1 MSGSA
6 TGRILAF
13 IIAAPLIVICCA
25 GKAALTGAAFFGTVG
40 LLTGQQVLT
49 IVLVTILG
57 SIVFLTASTVLQ
69 ARRTRDALE
78 EENQIE
84 RQTL

>member
-1 MSGSA
+1 MSGNA
-6 TGRILAF
+6 TGGILAF
-13 IIAAPLIVICCA
+13 IIAAPLMVICCA
-25 GKAALTGAAFFGTVG
+25 GKAALIGAAFFGTVD

-57 SIVFLTASTVLQ
+57 SIVFLTALTVLQ
-69 ARRTRDALE
+69 ARRPRDAIE
-78 EENQIE
+78 EEDKIE